1 MGDDPYNQT
10 HTANLINLE
19 LTQEIWARDPW
30 ILKWHKVHKKRDL
43 HSIRPYTSKS
53 HPASHLSP
61 SPPCFQWGE
70 TRPRFHADL
79 FVHIQHPTNG
89 VPFLTSLLN
98 GLAEEQPGKAGSG
111 IGFCSAAL
119 PALGTSMGK
128 NVFLQGQP
136 WDRDKQS
143 QHFILHLLQ
152 LPPSSCKS
160 QRNHCTK
167 AARGKAAVPQGF
179 TVCSPSS
186 PARCSSHVQ
195 QVLKQGKAWLTHYHS
210 HQSSIRMATVCGKKE
225 TALIFQ

>member
-10 HTANLINLE
+10 HTANLIDLE

-30 ILKWHKVHKKRDL
+30 ILKWHKAHKKRDL

-111 IGFCSAAL
+111 IGFAQLLCQPLA
-119 PALGTSMGK
+119 PAWAKM
-128 NVFLQGQP
+128 
-136 WDRDKQS
+136 
-143 QHFILHLLQ
+143 
-152 LPPSSCKS
+152 SSCKAS
-160 QRNHCTK
+160 HGTGISK
-167 AARGKAAVPQGF
+167 ASTSSCIYFSFPPAAVRARGTTAPRQEGEKQLSPKASLSVPPQALLGAHPTSNKSSSRGKPDSLTI
-179 TVCSPSS
+179 TVI
-186 PARCSSHVQ
+186 SHPYV
-195 QVLKQGKAWLTHYHS
+195 WLLS
-210 HQSSIRMATVCGKKE
+210 VEKKKP
-225 TALIFQ
+225 L